1 MIIFDTKT
9 KKEMKPL
16 KVERTSQFQLRF
28 LSCAETEFVEVEN
41 ILKEFIS
48 HIDLSVSE
56 VTVLLCASQQKDTAL
71 QKTISSVTWL
81 LQLLPTKS

>member
-1 MIIFDTKT
+1 
-9 KKEMKPL
+9 MKPL

-71 QKTISSVTWL
+71 QKTISSATWRR
-81 LQLLPTKS
+81 PTKARTAAAAAAASSK